1 MEKIGKTA
9 NFYLAVFI
17 SGIFAI
23 GTIFAISSTNSTEKL
38 EIGKPETSIQ
48 EYLQAL
54 NDGRNEVAASY
65 FSSTSRCKVEDIDRA
80 YIDSNLQVILDK
92 VVIEGDQSAIVY
104 ISIERNDSP
113 LRADPYVEKRN
124 YRMVKE
130 SGKWKISGIPWPL
143 YDCGVLFK

>member
-1 MEKIGKTA
+1 MEKIGKTG

-92 VVIEGDQSAIVY
+92 VVIEDDQSAIVY
-104 ISIERNDSP
+104 ISVERNDSP